1 MSSTLFSRRN
11 FFKISAALTGY
22 YALGSMPN
30 LANAGSHG
38 LTVGFIYVGPK
49 DDFGYN
55 QAHAEGAA
63 AVKLMKGVSVVEE
76 ENVAETVD
84 VQKTMESII
93 NFDGEKSWII
103 YRDEDGNEE
112 MEEWEDE

>member
-11 FFKISAALTGY
+11 FLKVSAALAGS
-22 YALGSMPN
+22 YALGSMPK
-30 LANAGSHG
+30 LTNAGSHG

-63 AVKLMKGVSVVEE
+63 AVKLIKGVNVVEE

-93 NFDGEKSWII
+93 NLSLIHI
-103 YRDEDGNEE
+103 
-112 MEEWEDE
+112 

>member
-11 FFKISAALTGY
+11 FFKISAALAGS

-49 DDFGYN
+49 DDLSLIHISEPTRPY
-55 QAHAEGAA
+55 
-63 AVKLMKGVSVVEE
+63 
-76 ENVAETVD
+76 
-84 VQKTMESII
+84 
-93 NFDGEKSWII
+93 
-103 YRDEDGNEE
+103 
-112 MEEWEDE
+112 